1 MKKLPD
7 YEFRIHY
14 ADTDAGGLVYHAAY
28 LEICERARME
38 SLREAGMDL
47 VSHHQKTGESFVVRH
62 MVIDF
67 LRSAKLGDLLLVETY
82 VKLVQKAS
90 FVFHQKIIKKSENS
104 VLFEADVKLACLNSG
119 GKAVRLSENVFNLLS
134 K

>member
-7 YEFRIHY
+7 YHFRIHY

-28 LEICERARME
+28 LVICERARME
-38 SLREAGMDL
+38 SLLEAGMDL
-47 VSHHQKTGESFVVRH
+47 VKHHEKTGEFFVVRH
-62 MVIDF
+62 MNIDF
-67 LRSAKLGDLLLVETY
+67 LRSAKLGDQLLVETY

-90 FVFHQKIIKKSENS
+90 FIFHQKIIKQDEKS

-119 GKAVRLSENVFNLLS
+119 GKAVRLSENVFNLLN